1 METNTNIYLQWEA
14 PSHPDHNRSEKWYV
28 VAGSF
33 CAVMVAYGI
42 FSENISMSIVFA
54 FIPALYWLVR
64 NQTHKKHLIKLTA
77 LGIEFDGKLSPWGDW
92 KEFWILTGAGY
103 HELHI
108 APKKVSRAELVIQ
121 TADVDPF
128 LIRDVLNEYIQQVGD
143 RRERL
148 LDAFIRFCKL

>member
-1 METNTNIYLQWEA
+1 MNTNIDIYLEWQA
-14 PSHPDHNRSEKWYV
+14 ASHPDHQRSEKWYV
-28 VAGSF
+28 GAGSF

-42 FSENISMSIVFA
+42 FSGNISMSIVFA

-64 NQTHKKHLIKLTA
+64 NQTHKKHTIKLTS
-77 LGIEFDGKLSPWGDW
+77 LGVELDGKLTSWGEW

-108 APKKVSRAELVIQ
+108 APKKISRSELVIQ
-121 TADVDPF
+121 TAEIDPF
-128 LIRDVLNEYIQQVGD
+128 LIRDILVEFMPQVGD
-143 RRERL
+143 RKERL